1 MKLALGTAVLVIGA
15 ALFAIGVAT
24 VNEAFVLVGLILIPT
39 GFFYGSH
46 RSADDD
52 DVVSAYQADR
62 ARSPYDTL

>member
-1 MKLALGTAVLVIGA
+1 MKLALGTLGLVIGA
-15 ALFAIGVAT
+15 VLLAVGLAT
-24 VNEAFVLVGLILIPT
+24 VNEAFILVGLILIPT

-46 RSADDD
+46 RSADED